1 MVKCSYRYR
10 FYILLFLLSVVM
22 SMPVHNVSA
31 QQPDTESFSSLKEKI
46 QAEQFRL
53 IDKYQELAV
62 RLSNEA
68 DSSIKQLE
76 LYSNEELKV
85 LYAKRL
91 WIFLKSTDRYYTP
104 EYLRSGRYT
113 DALRFF
119 SDIQRW
125 HQRDSSVAWLSENRQ
140 SVIKALQLIPS
151 DSSLHLFLH
160 NELLNRPDEVLR
172 NTDGFTDRPFARS
185 LLEKIARDDPDAIKR
200 YLGTEN
206 NVNQLL
212 AVSTDSV
219 VREIYHIYQT
229 LGMKSAAFVLLNDI
243 ITKKMTIAQADS
255 LQSYP
260 RNFNDYLIKL
270 IKQKDFLGKR
280 SVQKMLMNYNIDAA
294 RNLNNISLLQKR
306 QVTVND
312 LSRFSREQLVLLL
325 IFGYRE
331 FTPSVYN
338 NILQIASSKG
348 GPFISENLIHNINP
362 QLLSRFIEFNDQT
375 KNLNTFLSLV
385 EKNMQPEL
393 LNLLLNPYDDLNS
406 FTEITNSPKP
416 SFIPSLQKIDIPKSE
431 PPITDSPMGKT
442 SQKDSIFN
450 TENQITNTVYEQ
462 VSAKQET
469 KEKLANDPEQLEI
482 FTRRDEV
489 NLNKPASF
497 LPKLNHLS
505 PVTSSEQTINMPAVA
520 IHFTMEEREK
530 LKKLRSPLQS
540 LQQLSEWISIPSA
553 KEILMALIKTNP
565 DDVLKRADV
574 YFSKQYSLEVVEQAA
589 IASPVSARRYLFNKY
604 HPVTILLLRSENPT
618 IKQLI
623 ALHHIMGQESR
634 ALCLLNDVCNG
645 KMKPTEAIHI
655 AGQPNVFY
663 QCILLKSL
671 EKVSIGRYSLEREI
685 NPYCL
690 KILREINNRIAQK
703 ASNPFEGIERMSA
716 GELLGLMVNGR
727 DEVYAKN
734 LQGLI
739 SRFSLKLEDKTADY
753 FIQNI
758 SKENIRK
765 FIGLCGSNGYL
776 PQLTNQFQETEIEKL
791 LQYFISGLDTASL
804 QQTSLV
810 AECLLNTDD
819 PICNKYLHFFLKEE
833 FEHSLTER
841 KNKGISLYGLLINL
855 MADRAA
861 GDRMWF
867 QKIAEQF
874 QTAAVSDLSV
884 AELMG
889 PGKVCTEQVYFY
901 NDEDGIASYENFIKT
916 FKNRPEW
923 AIEDRYNY
931 VRVYSTNGN
940 RIDIFANKP
949 VFEQNGIAAI
959 REHLQSS
966 GIEPAIIVH
975 RGYSFY
981 THLTIAELNKNCKL
995 VFLGSCG
1002 GFHQIATAI
1011 SNAPSAQFITTKQI
1025 GTLHINDP
1033 ILLALNERI
1042 RSNQNLEWVSF
1053 WSDLDKQLHTNPL
1066 FLDYIPPHR
1075 NIESLLS
1082 KAFYRLLDS

>member
-1 MVKCSYRYR
+1 MIMRNYKKGGYV
-10 FYILLFLLSVVM
+10 LLVQLAVM
-22 SMPVHNVSA
+22 MSLSA
-31 QQPDTESFSSLKEKI
+31 QTAWVQKKDVESYTLLKEQI
-46 QAEQFRL
+46 QQEQFRL
-53 IDKYQELAV
+53 VDRYQELAV

-68 DSSIKQLE
+68 DSSLKQLD
-76 LYSNEELKV
+76 LHSNEELKIR
-85 LYAKRL
+85 YTQRL
-91 WIFLKSTDRYYTP
+91 LIFLKSTDRYYTP

-125 HQRDSSVAWLSENRQ
+125 YQRDSSLAWLTENRQ
-140 SVIKALQLIPS
+140 SVFKALQLIPS
-151 DSSLHLFLH
+151 DSSLHLFLR
-160 NELLNRPDEVLR
+160 NELRYRPDDVLR
-172 NTDGFTDRPFARS
+172 NTDGFADRPFAQS
-185 LLEKIARDDPDAIKR
+185 LLEKIAKEDPDAIKR

-206 NVNQLL
+206 NVNKLL
-212 AVSTDSV
+212 SASTDSI
-219 VREIYHIYQT
+219 VRKIYQIFQT
-229 LGMKSAAFVLLNDI
+229 LGMKSTAFVLLNDI
-243 ITKKMTIAQADS
+243 ISQKLTIEQADS

-260 RNFNDYLIKL
+260 HAFNDYLIKL
-270 IKQKDFLGKR
+270 VEQKDFLGKL
-280 SVQKMLMNYNIDAA
+280 SVQKTLMNYNIDAA

-306 QVTVND
+306 QVTAHD
-312 LSRFSREQLVLLL
+312 LRRFSREQLVLLL

-338 NILQIASSKG
+338 NIIQIITSNKS
-348 GPFISENLIHNINP
+348 PLITENLLHNINP
-362 QLLSRFIEFNDQT
+362 QLLSRFMEFNDQT
-375 KNLNTFLSLV
+375 KNLNAFLSIV
-385 EKNMQPEL
+385 EKKLQPEL
-393 LNLLLNPYDDLNS
+393 LNLLMNPFGELNS
-406 FTEITNSPKP
+406 VTDITNSPK
-416 SFIPSLQKIDIPKSE
+416 FYIHQSLEKINLPKTELPTNRPTEKNIE
-431 PPITDSPMGKT
+431 PDTIL
-442 SQKDSIFN
+442 N
-450 TENQITNTVYEQ
+450 TENQIINTIQ
-462 VSAKQET
+462 
-469 KEKLANDPEQLEI
+469 DPESAEHETQEKVTIDRKKMEI
-482 FTRRDEV
+482 FTRRDDV
-489 NLNKPASF
+489 ILNKTGS
-497 LPKLNHLS
+497 LQPKLNYLS
-505 PVTSSEQTINMPAVA
+505 PATAAEETINIPTVS
-520 IHFTMEEREK
+520 IHFSTEEKEK
-530 LKKLRSPLQS
+530 LKKLQSPLQS
-540 LQQLSEWISIPSA
+540 LQQLSEWVSNPSA
-553 KEILMALIKTNP
+553 KDVLIALTKTNP
-565 DDVLKRADV
+565 DEVLKRADI

-589 IASPVSARRYLFNKY
+589 ITSPVSARRYLFNKY
-604 HPVTILLLRSENPT
+604 HPVTILLLRSEHPI

-623 ALHHIMGQESR
+623 AFHYIMGQESK
-634 ALCLLNDVCNG
+634 ALCLLNDVCTGN
-645 KMKPTEAIHI
+645 MSPTEAIHL
-655 AGQPNVFY
+655 AGQTDLFY
-663 QCILLKSL
+663 QRILLKSL
-671 EKVSIGRYSLEREI
+671 QKVSIGQYSLEREI

-690 KILREINNRIAQK
+690 RILREINNRIAQK
-703 ASNPFEGIERMSA
+703 APNPFEGIERMSA
-716 GELLGLMVNGR
+716 GELLSLMVNGR

-739 SRFSLKLEDKTADY
+739 SRFAQRLEDKTAEY

-765 FIGLCGSNGYL
+765 FIGLCGSNGNL
-776 PQLTNQFQETEIEKL
+776 PLLTGQFQETEIEKL
-791 LQYFISGLDTASL
+791 LHYFISGLDTASL

-810 AECLLNTDD
+810 AECLMNTND
-819 PICNKYLHFFLKEE
+819 PVCNKYLHSFLKEE
-833 FEHSLTER
+833 FEYSLIER

-867 QKIAEQF
+867 QKVAEQF
-874 QTAAVSDLSV
+874 QTATISDLSV

-916 FKNRPEW
+916 FKNRAEW

-940 RIDIFANKP
+940 RIDIYANKP

-959 REHLQSS
+959 REQLQSS
-966 GIEPAIIVH
+966 GVEPAIIVH

-981 THLTIAELNKNCKL
+981 THLTIAELNRNCKL

-1011 SNAPSAQFITTKQI
+1011 SNAPIAQFITTKQI

-1033 ILLALNERI
+1033 IILALNERI